1 MLSFWKK
8 RKSLKL
14 SSESGIS
21 LVESLVS
28 ICLLSIAMV
37 GITAM
42 VIMSMRAQDKI
53 STEFRSQLD
62 VRKVLYDM
70 ELQVSEA
77 KRTDALNNQPIF
89 QANAFTVPTQQGTW
103 VTYEYTTPVGESSPT
118 IIRRYSATRPATLP
132 VTAVENDHKLIDVGQ
147 SEIATTVEPVS
158 QAAPIFTYYGTDGM
172 QIAAPV
178 SNPRSVRSIK
188 VAFLVSE
195 SKGHSERE
203 STVSSTQ
210 INLRNY

>member
-1 MLSFWKK
+1 M
-8 RKSLKL
+8 
-14 SSESGIS
+14 
-21 LVESLVS
+21 ESLVTIS
-28 ICLLSIAMV
+28 LLSIAMA

-42 VIMSMRAQDKI
+42 LIMSIRAQDRVT
-53 STEFRSQLD
+53 TEFRSQLD

-70 ELQVSEA
+70 ETQVSEA

-103 VTYEYTTPVGESSPT
+103 VTYEYATPVGESSST
-118 IIRRYSATRPATLP
+118 MLRRYSATRPTALP
-132 VTAVENDHKLIDVGQ
+132 VTPATTDHKMIGVGQ
-147 SEIATTVEPVS
+147 SELSTTVEPVS
-158 QAAPIFTYYGTDGM
+158 SGAPIFTYYGADGT

-188 VAFLVSE
+188 VAFLVTE
-195 SKGHSERE
+195 SKGHAARE

>member
-1 MLSFWKK
+1 MASFWN
-8 RKSLKL
+8 RRSLKL
-14 SSESGIS
+14 SSESGLS
-21 LVESLVS
+21 LVESLVTIS
-28 ICLLSIAMV
+28 LLSIAMA

-42 VIMSMRAQDKI
+42 LIMSIRTQDKI
-53 STEFRSQLD
+53 TTEFRSQLD

-77 KRTDALNNQPIF
+77 KRTDTLNNQPIF
-89 QANAFTVPTQQGTW
+89 QADSLTVPTQQGSW
-103 VTYEYTTPVGESSPT
+103 VTYEFATPVGESSPT

-132 VTAVENDHKLIDVGQ
+132 VTPVSTDHKLIDVGQ
-147 SEIATTVEPVS
+147 SELETTVERVS
-158 QAAPIFTYYGTDGM
+158 PDAPIFTYYGADGT

-188 VAFLVSE
+188 VAFLVTE
-195 SKGHSERE
+195 SKGHSDRE